1 MIAFCPKC
9 WKNTHGAESMR
20 EMKDVQFVTMKN
32 GRRAA
37 KGICSVCGRGMYKI
51 VKTSEAPAA

>member
-9 WKNTHGAESMR
+9 WKNSHGAESMR
-20 EMKDVQFVTMKN
+20 EMKDAEFVTMKN

-37 KGICSVCGRGMYKI
+37 KGTCTVCGRGMYKI
-51 VKTSEAPAA
+51 VKSTEA